1 MNNNSLSLKIEDGFA
16 VIEFDQP
23 EAKVNPTLASKGGVN
38 VLSAAVMKELEGI
51 IAQLS
56 PRRDLKGLLITSR
69 KPDIFIAGADIKEI
83 ENITSSPEAEVK
95 AQEGQKI
102 FNTLEKLSIPSIA
115 LINGACLGGGL
126 ELALACDYRLACFGD
141 KVKLGLPEVRL
152 GIIPGFGGTKR
163 LPRLVGLRK
172 GLQLI
177 LAGEVVSANE
187 ALKIGLVDGLSSQ
200 NHLLEEGLEFL
211 KSHSHKRQGYEPRLK
226 GRLNRFLERN
236 SFGRSILKD
245 QTRKFVLKT
254 TKGQYPAPL
263 KALEVVVENYSSSL
277 EKALEREAQV
287 FGELVVGEIC
297 KNLISVF
304 YLVEKYK
311 KAKWV
316 ETIEAAPRRP
326 RQIHKC
332 AVLGAGAMG
341 GGIAQLFS
349 YYGLPVR
356 MKDLNYPALGRGL
369 RQAREVYDYAVKKK
383 KLKKNQAVLGMGFI
397 STTLDYSGFANT
409 DLVVEAVVEDMKIK
423 QAVFSQLDSAV
434 KPGAIIASNTSCLSV
449 EKMSEGVRN
458 KERVIGMHFFNPVHR
473 MPLVELIRTP
483 YTSEETIATMVEFSK
498 RLGKTPIVVK
508 DSCGFLVNR
517 ILLPYLNE
525 AGFILEEGISFKR
538 IDRIMRDFGMP
549 MGPFA
554 LMDEVGLD
562 VGYKVA
568 AILENNFGRRMKVSG
583 ILKQVYE
590 QKWFGKK
597 TGKGF
602 YLHQA
607 KDTAVNNEVY
617 NLIAGKEKI
626 SLADNEI
633 LDRMLFRMVNEAAM
647 CIEEKVC
654 NEPSDV
660 DIGMI
665 MGIGFPP
672 FRGGLLRYADKVGPE
687 RIAEDL
693 GKFADKFKA
702 ERFSPCDFLTELAKA
717 KGKFYK

>member
-1 MNNNSLSLKIEDGFA
+1 MNTNSLNLKIENGFA

-23 EAKVNPTLASKGGVN
+23 EAKVN
-38 VLSAAVMKELEGI
+38 VLSSAVMKELEGI

-56 PRRDLKGLLITSR
+56 SRRDLKGLLIASK

-95 AQEGQKI
+95 AREGQKI

-141 KVKLGLPEVRL
+141 KVKIGLPEVKL

-163 LPRLVGLRK
+163 LPRLVGLQK

-177 LAGEVVSANE
+177 LAGEAVSANE

-200 NHLLEEGLEFL
+200 NRLLEEGLEFL
-211 KSHSHKRQGYEPRLK
+211 KRHTRKRKGYKPKLK
-226 GRLNRFLERN
+226 GWMNKFLDKI

-254 TKGQYPAPL
+254 TKGHYPAPL
-263 KALEVVVENYSSSL
+263 KALEVVTANYASGL
-277 EKALEREAQV
+277 EAALEREARA
-287 FGELVVGEIC
+287 FGELVVGEVC

-311 KAKWV
+311 KARWS
-316 ETIEAAPRRP
+316 EAKGRA
-326 RQIHKC
+326 IGKC
-332 AVLGAGAMG
+332 AVLGAGVMG

-349 YYGLPVR
+349 AYGLSVR
-356 MKDLNYPALGRGL
+356 MKDLNYPSLGRGL

-383 KLKKNQAVLGMGFI
+383 KLKKNQAISGMGLI
-397 STTLDYSGFANT
+397 SVTTDYSGFSSA

-449 EKMSEGVRN
+449 EKMSEGVQN
-458 KERVIGMHFFNPVHR
+458 KSRVIGMHFFNPVHR

-483 YTSEETIATMVEFSK
+483 YTSDETVATMVEFSK

-525 AGFILEEGISFKR
+525 AGFLLEEGIDFER
-538 IDRIMRDFGMP
+538 IDRIMQEFGMP
-549 MGPFA
+549 MGPFT
-554 LMDEVGLD
+554 LMDEIGLD

-568 AILENNFGRRMKVSG
+568 CLLEENLGARLKVPQ
-583 ILKQVYE
+583 IFKKVYE
-590 QKWFGKK
+590 KKWFGRK
-597 TGKGF
+597 TSQGF
-602 YLHQA
+602 YIH
-607 KDTAVNNEVY
+607 KT
-617 NLIAGKEKI
+617 KEKEPNHQVCGLL
-626 SLADNEI
+626 SQGPAAKLSDQEI
-633 LDRMLFRMVNEAAM
+633 LNRMLSKMVKEARM
-647 CIEEKVC
+647 CLEEKVC
-654 NEPSDV
+654 QEPSDV

-672 FRGGLLRYADKVGPE
+672 FRGGLLR
-687 RIAEDL
+687 
-693 GKFADKFKA
+693 
-702 ERFSPCDFLTELAKA
+702 T
-717 KGKFYK
+717 

>member
-1 MNNNSLSLKIEDGFA
+1 MNTNSLNLKIENGFA

-23 EAKVNPTLASKGGVN
+23 EAKVN
-38 VLSAAVMKELEGI
+38 VLSSAVMKELEGI

-56 PRRDLKGLLITSR
+56 SRRDLKGLLIASK

-95 AQEGQKI
+95 AREGQKI

-141 KVKLGLPEVRL
+141 KVKIGLPEVKL

-163 LPRLVGLRK
+163 LPRLVGLQK
-172 GLQLI
+172 GLRLI

-200 NHLLEEGLEFL
+200 NRLFEEGIEFL
-211 KSHSHKRQGYEPRLK
+211 KGHLHKRQGYKPRLK
-226 GRLNRFLERN
+226 GWLNKFLDRN
-236 SFGRSILKD
+236 SFGRSILKG

-254 TKGQYPAPL
+254 TKGHYPAPL
-263 KALEVVVENYSSSL
+263 KALDVVTENYTSGL
-277 EKALEREAQV
+277 DAALEREAKA
-287 FGELVVGEIC
+287 FGELAVGEVS

-311 KAKWV
+311 KARWSEAKGR
-316 ETIEAAPRRP
+316 TIG
-326 RQIHKC
+326 KC
-332 AVLGAGAMG
+332 AVLGAGVMG

-349 YYGLPVR
+349 AYGLPVR
-356 MKDLNYPALGRGL
+356 MKDLNYQALGRGL
-369 RQAREVYDYAVKKK
+369 KQAREVYDYAVKKK
-383 KLKKNQAVLGMGFI
+383 KLKKNQAISGMGLI
-397 STTLDYSGFANT
+397 SVTTDYSGFSSA

-449 EKMSEGVRN
+449 EKMSEGVQN
-458 KERVIGMHFFNPVHR
+458 KSRVIGMHFFNPVHR

-483 YTSEETIATMVEFSK
+483 YTSDETVATMVDFSRK
-498 RLGKTPIVVK
+498 LGKTPIVVK

-525 AGFILEEGISFKR
+525 AGFILEEGISFER
-538 IDRIMRDFGMP
+538 IDKIMQDFGMP
-549 MGPFA
+549 MGPFT
-554 LMDEVGLD
+554 LMDEIGLD
-562 VGYKVA
+562 IGYKVA
-568 AILENNFGRRMKVSG
+568 CLLEENLGPRLKVPQVF
-583 ILKQVYE
+583 KKVYE

-597 TGKGF
+597 VGKGF
-602 YLHQA
+602 YLPKA
-607 KDTAVNNEVY
+607 
-617 NLIAGKEKI
+617 KEKEPNRQVYGLI
-626 SLADNEI
+626 PQSRAVQLSDQEI
-633 LDRMLFRMVNEAAM
+633 LSRLLSKMINEANL
-647 CIEEKVC
+647 CLEEQVC

-672 FRGGLLRYADKVGPE
+672 FRGGLLR
-687 RIAEDL
+687 
-693 GKFADKFKA
+693 
-702 ERFSPCDFLTELAKA
+702 T
-717 KGKFYK
+717 